1 LHRRS
6 NRKSNAFI
14 SVDLGAITET
24 LFESELFGHV
34 KGAFTDARQDKAGR
48 FEIASGGTIFLDEVG
63 NLTLPLQA
71 KLLTVLQQRVI
82 QPVGSSKTISV
93 DVRLISATNLSL
105 HEMTAEKK
113 FRQDLLYRLN
123 TVEIRIPSLRE
134 RSEDIPLLA
143 DHFLQ
148 VYGKKYKRPGMKIDK
163 AVMIKMKKYYW
174 PGNIRELQH
183 AIERAVILNEDK
195 IIRNAELVV
204 GSNSLPHKNEFAVL
218 TMEEMEKQFILQ
230 TLDRHNG
237 NVSHAAHA
245 LGMTRT
251 ALYRRMKKHH
261 L

>member
-1 LHRRS
+1 MHDKTKPADS
-6 NRKSNAFI
+6 KS
-14 SVDLGAITET
+14 
-24 LFESELFGHV
+24 
-34 KGAFTDARQDKAGR
+34 
-48 FEIASGGTIFLDEVG
+48 
-63 NLTLPLQA
+63 PL
-71 KLLTVLQQRVI
+71 
-82 QPVGSSKTISV
+82 
-93 DVRLISATNLSL
+93 
-105 HEMTAEKK
+105 EKK

-143 DHFLQ
+143 DHFLD

-163 AVMIKMKKYYW
+163 PVMARMRKYHW

-204 GSNSLPHKNEFAVL
+204 GSNSLSEKKELTDF
-218 TMEEMEKQFILQ
+218 TMEEMEKYFILQ
-230 TLDRHNG
+230 TLDRHRG
-237 NVSHAAHA
+237 NVSHAARA
-245 LGMTRT
+245 LGITRT